1 MSFAERD
8 ERTTMSCCAVGC
20 TNPFNKFD
28 KNRKFYRIPSTRT
41 PFKANRRS
49 DWNEQ
54 IIKNATICSDHFI
67 SGEASDD
74 FDSPDFVPSIFPYST
89 QSVKDGD
96 TKLERERDETPRRC
110 PDNGHQSTSTSL
122 SPNDCEIEPEA
133 MVPKAVHDDLK
144 QKYSQLHTECDNLR
158 VDINKL
164 KAENEQLRATVRS
177 TQFSFASI
185 QCKAAQVLFF
195 TGLTSALFNWTLHAV
210 KDSVE
215 VVRGSLTLEDHL
227 LAILMK
233 LRLGLTNKDI
243 AFRFNVTQCDISNI
257 LRSWLPVLS
266 QTLKPLIKW
275 PSKHAI
281 LKNMPNCFKRKY
293 KRCRCIIDCTEIFI
307 NRPTNLTARA
317 QTYSNYKSHNTV
329 KYLVGMSPAGAI
341 TFMSSGWGGRVSDK
355 QITAESGFYDLLEV
369 NDEIL
374 EDRGFTIRDELA
386 LCGATLRIPH
396 FTRGKKQLSAQE
408 VETSR
413 RLSNVRIHIER
424 IIGRWKTFR
433 ILTTVVP
440 LSQVDLLD
448 DIVIVLE
455 NVSSLFSC
463 NSVEENPLRF
473 SSYRAA
479 SGSSGS
485 SFSLSDSDAVSVS
498 LQSRLILYIPLRSTY

>member
-8 ERTTMSCCAVGC
+8 ERTIMSCCAVGC
-20 TNPFNKFD
+20 TNRFNKFN
-28 KNRKFYRIPSTRT
+28 KTRKFYRIPSTRT
-41 PFKANRRS
+41 PLKANRRRLWLQAIRRS

-54 IIKNATICSDHFI
+54 MIKNATICSDHFI
-67 SGEASDD
+67 S
-74 FDSPDFVPSIFPYST
+74 
-89 QSVKDGD
+89 
-96 TKLERERDETPRRC
+96 
-110 PDNGHQSTSTSL
+110 
-122 SPNDCEIEPEA
+122 
-133 MVPKAVHDDLK
+133 
-144 QKYSQLHTECDNLR
+144 
-158 VDINKL
+158 
-164 KAENEQLRATVRS
+164 
-177 TQFSFASI
+177 
-185 QCKAAQVLFF
+185 AAQVR
-195 TGLTSALFNWTLHAV
+195 
-210 KDSVE
+210 
-215 VVRGSLTLEDHL
+215 VRGSLTLEDHL

-233 LRLGLTNKDI
+233 LRLGLSNKDI
-243 AFRFNVTQCDISNI
+243 AFRFNVTQCDISKI

-266 QTLKPLIKW
+266 QTFETSNQVAKQACHIKEYA
-275 PSKHAI
+275 K
-281 LKNMPNCFKRKY
+281 LCQT
-293 KRCRCIIDCTEIFI
+293 CIIDCTEICI

-374 EDRGFTIRDELA
+374 ADRGFTIRDELA

-448 DIVIVLE
+448 DIVIV
-455 NVSSLFSC
+455 C
-463 NSVEENPLRF
+463 
-473 SSYRAA
+473 AA
-479 SGSSGS
+479 
-485 SFSLSDSDAVSVS
+485 LTNICKCIVP
-498 LQSRLILYIPLRSTY
+498 RK